1 MKNHTKIFVN
11 LPVKNLK
18 KSMDFFAKL
27 GFAFNPQF
35 TDQNAACMIVGED
48 IFIMLLVKDFFKTF
62 TKKTIVDA
70 TKSSE
75 AIIALSAD
83 SKEKVDE
90 IVNKALAAGGK
101 TSNDPNDQGWMY
113 GWGFQDLDGHL
124 WEVFYMDPGAINQDN
139 KD

>member
-90 IVNKALAAGGK
+90 IVNKALAA
-101 TSNDPNDQGWMY
+101 
-113 GWGFQDLDGHL
+113 
-124 WEVFYMDPGAINQDN
+124 
-139 KD
+139 

>member
-48 IFIMLLVKDFFKTF
+48 IFIMLLVEDFFKTF

-124 WEVFYMDPGAINQDN
+124 WEVFYLDPGAVNQD